1 MNNSIVSENLKR
13 VQYNIAE
20 AKAKYR
26 NENDDVRLMAV
37 TKTVPYEIVNSV
49 IEQGVDLL
57 GENRVQEYLDKKD
70 HYDKN
75 AEFHFIGHLQTN
87 KVKYIV
93 DSVKCIHSVDS
104 LKLAAE
110 IEKHAEK
117 NGIVMNVLTEVNI
130 GGEESK
136 SGISTDMLDELVYGI
151 SEMKNIKLCGL
162 MTIPP
167 VGNSEFY
174 FEKMQRIF
182 EDLKAKKVD
191 NVSMDILSMGMSA
204 DYVEAIKYGSNIVR
218 VGSAIFG
225 ARK

>member
-1 MNNSIVSENLKR
+1 MNNNIVSENLKR

-75 AEFHFIGHLQTN
+75 AEVHFIGHLQTN

-110 IEKHAEK
+110 IEKLAEK

-136 SGISTDMLDELVYGI
+136 SGISTDMLDELVFGI

>member
-75 AEFHFIGHLQTN
+75 AEVHFIGHLQTN

-110 IEKHAEK
+110 IEKLAEK
-117 NGIVMNVLTEVNI
+117 NGIVMNVLIEVNI

-191 NVSMDILSMGMSA
+191 NVSIDILSMGMSA